1 MYGPTISS
9 FPCNI
14 VIPAQYR
21 HSRAISSF
29 PRNIV
34 IPAQYRH
41 SRAISSFPRRRGIYF
56 KRSFSTKT
64 FFYSTRKVKN
74 RTIMDSRLRAL
85 LSGINY
91 YKVNKVLQPK
101 EFIVKTLSV
110 NLKSEAATCIE

>member
-41 SRAISSFPRRRGIYF
+41 SRVGGESILNEVFQLKHFFIQLE
-56 KRSFSTKT
+56 KLKT
-64 FFYSTRKVKN
+64 
-74 RTIMDSRLRAL
+74 
-85 LSGINY
+85 
-91 YKVNKVLQPK
+91 VL
-101 EFIVKTLSV
+101 
-110 NLKSEAATCIE
+110 